1 MRQYAV
7 SFSLLKAGSHKKMVT
22 TSIDVALQLSDTYG
36 VEKMDF
42 GIAVVLFLVNAMTN
56 LLDCILDDWSLLVA
70 SEAQFVKEGS
80 QSMHVDVKGGLNNNR
95 SKYHQQLK
103 QPNAFTALEV
113 VENLFSSKFV
123 QVSLRLV
130 YRNLSQPFE
139 GLLQRLELIKNH
151 NTHTSSPSINQLF
164 EKLFCLVREAKCSH
178 YRLTKQC
185 LLGHLFDTGLAN
197 SPQSLLISS
206 GKASCWIPFDV
217 FMENVMDGKTF
228 CPAASFEILTGLTRT
243 LQIVNQASWCATFQ
257 ALWIS
262 ALRLVQRAKDPVAG
276 PIPYIESR
284 LSMLMSMVPLSI
296 LPLLKEENGANI
308 NVGTGS
314 SSRKQSFVACLQSL
328 TQFVSLLDPPQPV
341 VSASNDAAT
350 KAAIAVVDFKKEKT
364 NMMVP
369 QNYSIKAVGNLL
381 HLVVESCIA
390 RDLIDTSAY
399 FWPGYVVPCM
409 VPKDSNVTPI
419 EECPWS
425 NFMQGAP
432 LTRSLQSVL
441 MAIPA
446 PSVIELKKLN
456 HLALHGSEEERS
468 AAPKILCGASLKNGW
483 NIQEYVV
490 HIAVKLLSPQIS
502 LKSPVIGDA
511 NHYLSHVHMLS
522 SLLSCLSCH
531 TVIHILALYGMIPE
545 VVAALMPLC
554 EAFGSFPPASNNHPN
569 AGEEVSAYSVFS
581 FAFLFLL
588 RLCKFHGPD
597 KDPHPYI
604 CGAPARPDLKLDF
617 LLLMRDSRIR
627 NNYTTS
633 MKNYLNNV
641 VDLFQDLRCHSVYVD
656 MFPKLRAWYF
666 ENQAYLAPGIFG
678 NCNSNRMHQM
688 ENKILIFVCRNM
700 NKGKWPISGS
710 GSSCSTITSTSSST
724 SSTSV
729 GSASRSSLSMYED
742 EYQSPPVYPAWELL
756 EAVPHV
762 LEAILTACARGQIS
776 SCDLTTGLRDLVVFF
791 PASIAAIIR
800 YFKAEITRGRWE
812 SVPLNGID
820 WPSPE
825 DSLNSFRLEV
835 KEVLESVGVY
845 IESWSPD
852 DAPPMLPL
860 PLAAFLSLT
869 ITFKLD
875 KNSEYTRAVTGQ
887 AIANYATISPWPI
900 MSTIG
905 ALWARKAPRWH
916 DFLVFLGLRSCFI
929 NDKDAMTQL
938 LQSCFKS
945 FLDPSSW
952 DSNYMTSTRGVVGL
966 LGESVCNSRAMSPG
980 FLFLHTC
987 HVYHAPYYF
996 SEVILKLVVE
1006 WACKLADEYPHRG
1019 CTQLKFGQPSF
1030 ATAISAVRQ
1039 VAMLGTSLLCMA
1051 GRSPLVRVL
1060 FEDTLPIFL
1069 LSKREERSK
1078 PISSIGNITEGY
1090 ALSYLLFFS
1099 TAMMWGVQTKSA
1111 LDKSGSSEMSPHVI
1125 TSHLDFITR
1134 VLKGTVELRC
1144 DPAMWKA
1151 HVSSFVGLIIRFS
1164 PAWVLGAKVDVLKQ
1178 LSNSLRSW
1186 QQYDLALSL
1195 LELGGTSAIEAA
1207 LESLL

>member
-1 MRQYAV
+1 
-7 SFSLLKAGSHKKMVT
+7 
-22 TSIDVALQLSDTYG
+22 
-36 VEKMDF
+36 
-42 GIAVVLFLVNAMTN
+42 
-56 LLDCILDDWSLLVA
+56 
-70 SEAQFVKEGS
+70 
-80 QSMHVDVKGGLNNNR
+80 
-95 SKYHQQLK
+95 
-103 QPNAFTALEV
+103 
-113 VENLFSSKFV
+113 
-123 QVSLRLV
+123 
-130 YRNLSQPFE
+130 
-139 GLLQRLELIKNH
+139 
-151 NTHTSSPSINQLF
+151 
-164 EKLFCLVREAKCSH
+164 
-178 YRLTKQC
+178 
-185 LLGHLFDTGLAN
+185 
-197 SPQSLLISS
+197 
-206 GKASCWIPFDV
+206 
-217 FMENVMDGKTF
+217 MENVMDGKAF
-228 CPAASFEILTGLTRT
+228 CPAAAFEILTGLTRT
-243 LQIVNQASWCATFQ
+243 LQIVNQASWRETFQ

-262 ALRLVQRAKDPVAG
+262 ALHLVQRAKDPVAG
-276 PIPYIESR
+276 PISYIESR
-284 LSMLMSMVPLSI
+284 LSMLLSMVPLSI
-296 LPLLKEENGANI
+296 HPLLKEEIHATI
-308 NVGTGS
+308 NAGTGS
-314 SSRKQSFVACLQSL
+314 SSRKQGLVACLQSL
-328 TQFVSLLDPPQPV
+328 THFVSLLDPPQPV
-341 VSASNDAAT
+341 VRAANDAAT
-350 KAAIAVVDFKKEKT
+350 KAAIAVMEFKKENT

-369 QNYSIKAVGNLL
+369 QNYSTKAVGNLL
-381 HLVVESCIA
+381 HLVVESCMA

-399 FWPGYVVPCM
+399 FWPGYVIPFRVPE
-409 VPKDSNVTPI
+409 DSDMTPI

-432 LTRSLQSVL
+432 LTGSLQSVL

-483 NIQEYVV
+483 NIQEHVV

-502 LKSPVIGDA
+502 LASPVIGDA
-511 NHYLSHVHMLS
+511 NHYLIHVHMLA

-554 EAFGSFPPASNNHPN
+554 EAFGSFPPPSTNQSN

-588 RLCKFHGPD
+588 RLCKLHGPD
-597 KDPHPYI
+597 KEPHPYI

-627 NNYTTS
+627 NKCTTS

-641 VDLFQDLRCHSVYVD
+641 VDLFQDLRYRSVYVD
-656 MFPKLRAWYF
+656 MFPKLRAWYL
-666 ENQAYLAPGIFG
+666 ENQAYLAPGILG
-678 NCNSNRMHQM
+678 SCHPNSMHKVS
-688 ENKILIFVCRNM
+688 NKILIFVCRNM
-700 NKGKWPISGS
+700 NKGKWPMPGS
-710 GSSCSTITSTSSST
+710 GSSCSTITSTGSST
-724 SSTSV
+724 SSTSI
-729 GSASRSSLSMYED
+729 GSASGSSWGIYED
-742 EYQSPPVYPAWELL
+742 EYHNPPLYPAWELL
-756 EAVPHV
+756 EAVPCV

-776 SCDLTTGLRDLVVFF
+776 SCDLTTGLRDLVEFF

-800 YFKAEITRGRWE
+800 YFKAEITRGEWE

-825 DSLNSFRLEV
+825 DSLNSYGLEV
-835 KEVLESVGVY
+835 KEVLESVGVH

-852 DAPPMLPL
+852 DALPKLPL

-887 AIANYATISPWPI
+887 AIANYATISPWPVV
-900 MSTIG
+900 SAIG

-916 DFLVFLGLRSCFI
+916 DYLVFLGVRSCFT
-929 NDKDAMTQL
+929 NDRDAITQL

-945 FLDPSSW
+945 FLGPSSGER
-952 DSNYMTSTRGVVGL
+952 NYMASTRGVVGI

-980 FLFLHTC
+980 FLFLRTC
-987 HVYHAPYYF
+987 HVFHAPYYF

-1006 WACKLADEYPHRG
+1006 LACKLADECSHRG
-1019 CTQLKFGQPSF
+1019 STYLKFGQPSF

-1051 GRSPLVRVL
+1051 GRSPLVRIL

-1078 PISSIGNITEGY
+1078 PMTSICNILEGY

-1099 TAMMWGVQTKSA
+1099 TAMMWGVRTEST

-1134 VLKGTVELRC
+1134 VLDGNLELRC

-1164 PAWVLGAKVDVLKQ
+1164 PAWVIGTKLDVLKQ
-1178 LSNSLRSW
+1178 LSSSLRSW
-1186 QQYDLALSL
+1186 QEYNLALFL
-1195 LELGGTSAIEAA
+1195 LELGGTSAIEVA